1 MYNIV
6 KTNTTLPICMSK
18 WTSTFETIESKDW
31 NHIFGMP
38 FSITRDSSL
47 QWFQYRIIHRIIGT
61 NYFLYKIKYK
71 TSAECSFC
79 HDMPETIEHIFWECK
94 HVNFFIAELF
104 EGFEVFADFLNAPSF
119 MLGHKCTSV
128 PLNLTFLLT
137 KFFIYNCKM
146 NQKLPTVIAAK
157 SYFSIQFNILKELN
171 VFCNLDSNLIT
182 SNKEWG
188 ILLSLYR

>member
-1 MYNIV
+1 MYV
-6 KTNTTLPICMSK
+6 K

-94 HVNFFIAELF
+94 HVNICIAELF

-119 MLGHKCTSV
+119 MLGHKSTSV
-128 PLNLTFLLT
+128 PLNLTNLLT
-137 KFFIYNCKM
+137 K
-146 NQKLPTVIAAK
+146 K
-157 SYFSIQFNILKELN
+157 SY
-171 VFCNLDSNLIT
+171 T
-182 SNKEWG
+182 
-188 ILLSLYR
+188 